1 MLNDITW
8 VEKEFSP
15 IIKNTLSLYAIESLS
30 DKFLMSSD
38 TALIRATKRGV
49 LWTLAENLE
58 SEVLTQNSHLRN
70 MDWVNLVDR
79 SAWNAIIAGTIEVTN
94 AYSVLDGA
102 LDGYAQQSDLRNAF
116 ETALLIYASR
126 KLTDKFDSKLKNIT
140 SYFM

>member
-8 VEKEFSP
+8 VEREFSP
-15 IIKNTLSLYAIESLS
+15 IIKNTLSLYAVESVS

-38 TALIRATKRGV
+38 TALIRAAKRGA

-79 SAWNAIIAGTIEVTN
+79 SAWNAIIAGGIEVSN
-94 AYSVLDGA
+94 AYSMLDSA
-102 LDGYAQQSDLRNAF
+102 LDGYAQPSDLRNAF
-116 ETALLIYASR
+116 TTSLLICASR
-126 KLTDKFDSKLKNIT
+126 ELTDKFDSKLKNIT

>member
-15 IIKNTLSLYAIESLS
+15 IIKNTLSLYAIESVS

-70 MDWVNLVDR
+70 MDWVQLVDR
-79 SAWNAIIAGTIEVTN
+79 TAWNSIIAGTIEVSN
-94 AYSVLDGA
+94 AYSVLDGV
-102 LDGYAQQSDLRNAF
+102 LDGYAGQSDLRNAF
-116 ETALLIYASR
+116 TTSLLIYGSR

>member
-15 IIKNTLSLYAIESLS
+15 IIKNTLSLYAIESVS

-58 SEVLTQNSHLRN
+58 SEVLTQNSHLRERHEN
-70 MDWVNLVDR
+70 
-79 SAWNAIIAGTIEVTN
+79 S
-94 AYSVLDGA
+94 
-102 LDGYAQQSDLRNAF
+102 
-116 ETALLIYASR
+116 TAMRVYRGDHGI
-126 KLTDKFDSKLKNIT
+126 FQ
-140 SYFM
+140 

>member
-8 VEKEFSP
+8 VEREFSP
-15 IIKNTLSLYAIESLS
+15 IIKNTLSLFAIESVS

-38 TALIRATKRGV
+38 TALVRATKRGV

-70 MDWVNLVDR
+70 MDWVNLVDG
-79 SAWNAIIAGTIEVTN
+79 SAWNGLIAGGIELSN
-94 AYSVLDGA
+94 AYSVLDGV

-116 ETALLIYASR
+116 TTSLLIYGSR